1 MVANAVP
8 LIMTKIRI
16 PRRRSDLL
24 PRRRLVDF
32 IHAHLDRRLILIS
45 APAGY
50 GKTTLLTDFAHETD
64 LPVCWFT
71 LDPFDRDLRVFLEHL
86 MATLAQRFPAFGAR
100 TRAFLQNVPDPGQNL
115 YPLVATLVQEIYATI
130 PEYFVLVLDDHH
142 TVEEQEQISEFLAL
156 LLTYADENCHL
167 ILASR
172 TLPALPNLSLLV
184 ARRQAAGLSIDELR
198 FTAQEIQAL
207 ALQNY
212 GLRIDEEQAEIL
224 VQRTGGWITG
234 LLLTAAPAWQQ
245 AKRDVSIQG
254 RINIHL
260 YDYLSKQVL
269 DQQPPPL
276 REFLLDSS
284 VLEELSPEMCREVL
298 GIERAG
304 DFLDQLRVRNLF
316 VTEFEGEQNRLR
328 YHDLFRDFLQTSLQ
342 RCDEARFRKVVL
354 RAAQA
359 YAARGEWERA
369 VSRYLLLREQEA
381 VAEIVERMA
390 TPLYETG
397 RKDTLASWLDA
408 LSDSILASRPHFW
421 VHRGRIY
428 ADQGEYSAAM
438 DCYQRAEQ
446 SFAARG
452 DGAGVASVLAT
463 KGHLLRFQ
471 GRYGEAISLSQQA
484 LAQIGGDTV
493 REKFIQ
499 AMAYRNEGLCQLRL
513 GSLDRGREALRR
525 ALVLY
530 RVLADPYDEGM
541 VQHDLGLSY
550 ELAGDLERA
559 VEHYQAALE
568 CWQELGNP
576 GPWANTLN
584 SLGVVHALRGE
595 YDQALRLLTEAL
607 TKAQQAVDLRVEA
620 YIWASL
626 GDVHRDLG
634 AYEQARQAY
643 TEALQVANRAQSGFV
658 ITYSLNAL
666 GMLYLR
672 RGDRAQ
678 ARACLSQALERAQG
692 HESLYEMALCHLSL
706 GILAGEEGDEV
717 AAQEHLECAV
727 QGFRRGGFRQE
738 LARAL
743 LQRANLAFQ
752 FEDRE
757 RARNDLIEV
766 LALAEQLGFDQFMV
780 VDGAQLEPLF
790 RYGLQQGIGGHYLS
804 DLLQRI
810 EVHQACVARRV
821 EPALPAEPR
830 LTLAIYALG
839 VPRVEL
845 NGKPVQWT
853 TAQSRDL
860 FYCLLLHPEGLR
872 KEEIGEKFWPEHDPL
887 RLDGIFR
894 STLYRLRRTLF
905 RESVIFE
912 DGLYRFNWETNY
924 WFDVQVFEQLVDR
937 SEQECSRDRLKGIQ
951 LLEEALALYRG
962 EYLEGVGY
970 EWCMLERERLHR
982 RFLTALETLAR
993 LYADQRQLEQAIEVY
1008 QRLLAQDPY
1017 REAAYRE
1024 LMVCYYRLGDRA
1036 AAIRKYQECVRVLRE
1051 ELGLSPDPETEKVYL
1066 DIIH

>member
-1 MVANAVP
+1 MVPDAVP
-8 LIMTKIRI
+8 LIMTKIRV
-16 PRRRSDLL
+16 PRRRSDLV

-86 MATLAQRFPAFGAR
+86 VATLAHRFPAFGAR
-100 TRAFLQNVPDPGQNL
+100 TRAFLQNVSDLGQNL
-115 YPLVATLVQEIYATI
+115 YPLVATLVQEVYTAI

-142 TVEEQEQISEFLAL
+142 TVEEQEQISEFLGL
-156 LLTYADENCHL
+156 LLTYADENFHL

-198 FTAQEIQAL
+198 FTAPEIQAL

-212 GLRIDEEQAEIL
+212 GMRIDEEEAAIL
-224 VQRTGGWITG
+224 AQRTGGWITG

-245 AKRDVSIQG
+245 ARREVSIQG
-254 RINIHL
+254 RISIQL

-284 VLEELSPEMCREVL
+284 ILEELNPEICREVL
-298 GIERAG
+298 GIERAA
-304 DFLDQLRVRNLF
+304 DLLDQLRIRNLF
-316 VTEFEGEQNRLR
+316 VTEFEGEQNYLR
-328 YHDLFRDFLQTSLQ
+328 YHDLFREFLQASLRRQ
-342 RCDEARFRKVVL
+342 DEARFRQIML

-369 VSRYLLLREQEA
+369 VNRYLVLQDQES
-381 VAEIVERMA
+381 VTEIVERMA
-390 TPLYETG
+390 THLYETG

-408 LSDSILASRPHFW
+408 LPDSIFASRPHFW

-428 ADQGEYSAAM
+428 ADRGEYTPAM

-452 DGAGVASVLAT
+452 DRAGVASVLAT

-471 GRYGEAISLSQQA
+471 GRYGEAVRLSRQA
-484 LAQIGGDTV
+484 LAQISGETV

-513 GSLDRGREALRR
+513 GSLDEGREALRQ
-525 ALVLY
+525 ALTLY

-541 VQHDLGLSY
+541 VHHDLGLSY
-550 ELAGDLERA
+550 ELAGNLGQA
-559 VEHYQAALE
+559 VEHYQAALR

-643 TEALQVANRAQSGFV
+643 SEALQVAHRAQSGFV
-658 ITYSLNAL
+658 LSYSLNAL
-666 GMLYLR
+666 GMLCLW

-678 ARACLSQALERAQG
+678 ARACLCQALEQAQA
-692 HESLYEMALCHLSL
+692 HESLYEVALCHLSL
-706 GILAGEEGDEV
+706 GVLAGEEGDEM
-717 AAQEHLECAV
+717 AAQDHLERAV
-727 QGFRRGGFRQE
+727 QGFRCGGFRQE

-743 LQRANLAFQ
+743 LQRAGLAFQ
-752 FEDRE
+752 YEDRE
-757 RARNDLIEV
+757 KAQNDLGEA
-766 LALAEQLGFDQFMV
+766 LALAEQLGFDQFLV
-780 VDGAQLEPLF
+780 VDGARLQPLLY
-790 RYGLQQGIGGHYLS
+790 YGVQQGIGGRYLP
-804 DLLQRI
+804 DLLRRI
-810 EVHQACVARRV
+810 EAYRTSVARRP
-821 EPALPAEPR
+821 EPALPTEPQ
-830 LTLAIYALG
+830 LTLSIHALG

-845 NGKPVQWT
+845 DGKPVQWT
-853 TAQSRDL
+853 TVQSRDL
-860 FYCLLLHPEGLR
+860 LYCLLLHPEGLR
-872 KEEIGEKFWPEHDPL
+872 KEEIGEKFWPEHDPV

-912 DGLYRFNWETNY
+912 DGLYRFNRETNY
-924 WFDVQVFEQLVDR
+924 WFDVEAFEQLLDR
-937 SEQECSRDRLKGIQ
+937 AEQVCPRDRLEAIQ
-951 LLEEALALYRG
+951 RLEEALALYRG

-970 EWCMLERERLHR
+970 EWCVLERERLHR

-993 LYADQRQLEQAIEVY
+993 LYADQRELEQAIEVY

-1017 REAAYRE
+1017 REAVYRE
-1024 LMVCYYRLGDRA
+1024 LMLCYYRLGDRA